1 MSNDYRE
8 ETQYEVDSEEGD
20 HVNHTAGTDIDG
32 TLVEQ
37 IMNEIA
43 GLDNFDINAEFTIE
57 EWRSFSTLLRKYISA
72 WKFSRKVPYKT
83 SPKTE
88 IPDSVEEATLND
100 NVTIRHRTSHKV
112 EQDIVGTRVDE
123 VEDSSTRKTPPTK
136 MKVEDIVEGGDVV
149 TETSDK
155 AETAGVDPV
164 SDKSEDMS
172 WLYAL
177 VPSKREFHDSI
188 RVITDRLAEIPQEL
202 EAHEVV
208 LKEEVSAMG
217 EKVMSV
223 MGDKIQESNGKLMAE
238 IGLLLSGV
246 LPGLNPAV
254 SPVPDLSVNNRI
266 PFMLGPPATPVVS
279 TKLPNGL
286 NTPAPMV
293 FPIQAPMGT
302 LMTQRAMMTL
312 PSPVQPVMAAV
323 NRQLSYS
330 SGAIPV
336 TTAPSNLA
344 TNTTVPPEELP
355 VVKIIAQ
362 KDPTTWGLRLRN
374 MELGALID
382 FLYEYRIKL
391 VTEEHQGFKLTKFLT
406 SSQLNSLY
414 QHAKQEGLY
423 SGRFHD
429 FIKLKDDAHLSLLY
443 HMVKAE
449 NVEEYRSA
457 MKHVKF
463 AWIEGTD
470 INYSVISDF
479 LQKAQDYTAKFQE
492 VIEILNVH
500 TEPRNI
506 PPMHAPNRSVK
517 VTLLGCY
524 LDGFPNR
531 EGEGKCNTVGW
542 RVYDAANQASQ
553 MKPQNMWKDIEQ
565 FSECLMLE
573 FRRFWK
579 SSKQQMED
587 MRILNTRKILE
598 RRLPVS
604 TAKEGGQAYR
614 QSTGT
619 EAGKPAYKPNV
630 RRFMDRSGKVFTLGS
645 RDPLPQPDES
655 SPSKPTV
662 EELEDEVASIQD
674 EEGPDE
680 LDTQQDPEYIDDDES
695 DPAYLDH
702 IGQLSGKGA
711 KPDAYGG
718 CYTKF
723 YSPDGVC
730 TKGSKCK
737 WDHTDKGMEHCAKQ
751 TVLRCRR
758 SKFYPSLDK
767 IQKWYAEPAP
777 PVSSKPADRPS
788 KRS

>member
-1 MSNDYRE
+1 
-8 ETQYEVDSEEGD
+8 
-20 HVNHTAGTDIDG
+20 
-32 TLVEQ
+32 
-37 IMNEIA
+37 
-43 GLDNFDINAEFTIE
+43 
-57 EWRSFSTLLRKYISA
+57 
-72 WKFSRKVPYKT
+72 
-83 SPKTE
+83 
-88 IPDSVEEATLND
+88 
-100 NVTIRHRTSHKV
+100 
-112 EQDIVGTRVDE
+112 
-123 VEDSSTRKTPPTK
+123 
-136 MKVEDIVEGGDVV
+136 
-149 TETSDK
+149 
-155 AETAGVDPV
+155 
-164 SDKSEDMS
+164 
-172 WLYAL
+172 

-266 PFMLGPPATPVVS
+266 PFMLGSPATPVVS

-336 TTAPSNLA
+336 TTASSNLA

-457 MKHVKF
+457 LKHVKF
-463 AWIEGTD
+463 AWIAGTD
-470 INYSVISDF
+470 IDYTVISDF